1 MEEAVQLLLQGGA
14 LGLLAY
20 LIWWT
25 TREGAPQLF
34 SRLGGI
40 QVAIESHSH
49 RLQNLEAAVSDLKRE
64 VQRLTPKDSA

>member
-25 TREGAPQLF
+25 TRDGAPQLF
-34 SRLGGI
+34 TKLGGI
-40 QVAIESHSH
+40 QSAIESHSN
-49 RLQNLEAAVSDLKRE
+49 RLANLEAAMKELRQEMQRITPTRE
-64 VQRLTPKDSA
+64 Q